1 MKTTI
6 RNLAFAGLFVSLVA
20 CGSSNK
26 QFDLA
31 VEFPDEASRT
41 ATASVQI
48 YDIIP
53 FLEANCAALMDGT
66 AVPGDSDYFIEDQIL
81 ITLPDATGARPL
93 ALPEEGRRLFFA
105 QALDA
110 DGEVIL
116 RGCNDFVAG
125 SSDGEVVIVL
135 ESVGP
140 VCETDT
146 DCDDANPCT
155 TDTCSEGD
163 CVYANVTDGTP
174 CDDDLWCNGDETCQ
188 AGTCQAGS
196 RDCSDADV
204 CTQDLCDEDLDQ
216 CQHPSVTE
224 PPDTEGPVDDPSCTD
239 GLDNDCDGNT
249 DADDTECMSCNNPAQ
264 CDDSNDCTADDC
276 VDGACVNTP
285 VGDGTGCDDG
295 LFCTDGDTCTG
306 GMCSGPALDCSAL
319 DDDCNV
325 GVCNE
330 DIDACEG
337 APMAEFT
344 VCEDGLFCTV
354 GDACDANGSC
364 VAGVDSPCT
373 GDCDASCD
381 EVNRECTLAVEG
393 TPCTDNGL
401 FCDGAET
408 CDVLGA
414 CVSAGDPCGSGQCA
428 ACNETDHCI
437 IDEGA
442 NCDDNIACTGSDLCQ
457 ADGSCMGTPD
467 DNECGVGETCRPD
480 CFTAAT
486 GCGTAPSSMVVNCQ
500 SPLSLGGGGGDTSD
514 CVLTASGGDVSALDA
529 CLSCSPTLGRTV
541 VSVADFDDG
550 AGACDLDGWRLLTGN
565 FCNAKKA
572 NDCSTTGG
580 PLPCCD
586 DLATICDTATYGQ
599 PVLAADVDVACGG
612 MRQFRLVGSFD
623 VSGLENPTLCYDVAT
638 IGAATPSG
646 LMLFAD
652 TGDASWPSL
661 DCIDGA
667 EDLGGT
673 LLSDGSFYRRC
684 VDLSGEVDAGMVDL
698 NFVVDSGA
706 SGERV
711 FLDNIVIFGWAGAC
725 APNDVVAYTDNFDAC
740 DFSDWT
746 VSGLS
751 CVDTDCATMGGTAG
765 FMTGT
770 GSMSTLVDVTT
781 LDGGVE
787 VCFIAGQT
795 ALDAGDDL
803 SFWFDAGSGPV
814 TAWGWAGSVTADGD
828 CYEFCVDLS
837 AFDPDVR
844 NHPALEI
851 GFDMTANSSLALY
864 RVSVMGAAHCSGT
877 NDLVL
882 SALTGDGSGN
892 YDFTAMDGPG
902 TQMDGLVRCQFDPDP
917 TVEAVTHMVFTP

>member
-1 MKTTI
+1 
-6 RNLAFAGLFVSLVA
+6 
-20 CGSSNK
+20 
-26 QFDLA
+26 
-31 VEFPDEASRT
+31 ASRT

-53 FLEANCAALMDGT
+53 FLEANCDALMDGT
-66 AVPGDSDYFIEDQIL
+66 AVPGDSDYLIEDQIL
-81 ITLPDATGARPL
+81 ITLPDAAGARPL
-93 ALPEEGRRLFFA
+93 TLPEEGRRLFFA

-110 DGEVIL
+110 DGQVIL

-125 SSDGEVVIVL
+125 SSDGEVVIAL
-135 ESVGP
+135 EPVGA
-140 VCETDT
+140 VCEVDV
-146 DCDDANPCT
+146 DCDDGNPCT
-155 TDTCSEGD
+155 TDTCNDGD
-163 CVYANVTDGTP
+163 CVNANVADGSP
-174 CDDDLWCNGDETCQ
+174 CDDGNPCTTDTCNDGDCVNANVADGSPCDDEWWCNGDETCQ

-196 RDCSDADV
+196 RDCSDTDV
-204 CTQDLCDEDLDQ
+204 CTQDICDDDLNQ
-216 CQHPSVTE
+216 CLHPPVTE
-224 PPDTEGPVDDPSCTD
+224 PPDTEGPVDDPSCSD

-264 CDDSNDCTADDC
+264 CNDDNDCTADDC
-276 VDGACVNTP
+276 VDGACVNTA

-295 LFCTDGDTCTG
+295 FFCTDGDTCTG
-306 GMCSGPALDCSAL
+306 GMCSGPAMDCSASN
-319 DDDCNV
+319 DDCNV

-330 DIDACEG
+330 DSDACEG
-337 APMAEFT
+337 APVPEFT

-354 GDACDANGSC
+354 DDACDAAGAC
-364 VAGVDSPCT
+364 VAGATSPCV
-373 GDCDASCD
+373 GECDASCD
-381 EVNRECTLAVEG
+381 EGNRVCVLAAEG

-408 CDVLGA
+408 CDLTGA
-414 CVSAGDPCGSGQCA
+414 CLSAGDPCGSGQCA
-428 ACNETDHCI
+428 SCSESEHCI
-437 IDEGA
+437 IDDGA
-442 NCDDNIACTGSDLCQ
+442 NCDDGDGVACTVGICQ
-457 ADGSCMGTPD
+457 ADASCVGTLD
-467 DNECGVGETCRPD
+467 DNECAGGETCRPD

-486 GCGTAPSSMVVNCQ
+486 GCGTAPSSLVVSCQ
-500 SPLSLGGGGGDTSD
+500 SPMSLGGGDGDTSD
-514 CVLTASGGDVSALDA
+514 CVLTASGGDVNALDA

-541 VSVADFDDG
+541 ISVADFDDG
-550 AGACDLDGWRLLTGN
+550 AGVCDLDGWSFLTGN
-565 FCNAKKA
+565 LCKNKRA
-572 NDCSTTGG
+572 NDCTVGG
-580 PLPCCD
+580 PAHTCCD
-586 DLATICDTATYGQ
+586 ELATICDTTTYGQ
-599 PVLAADVDVACGG
+599 PVLAADRDVACGG
-612 MRQFRLVGSFD
+612 EKQFRLVGSFD
-623 VSGLENPTLCYDVAT
+623 VSGLDNPTLCYDVAT
-638 IGAATPSG
+638 IGSATPSG

-652 TGDASWPSL
+652 AGDATGNLL
-661 DCIDGA
+661 DCIEGA
-667 EDLGGT
+667 TDSE
-673 LLSDGSFYRRC
+673 GSFYRRC
-684 VDLSGEVDAGMVDL
+684 VDLTPEVNAGWVDL
-698 NFVVDSGA
+698 NFVVHSDK

-711 FLDNIVIFGWAGAC
+711 LLDNIVIFGWAGAC
-725 APNDVVAYTDNFDAC
+725 APNDTVVYTDNFDAC

-751 CVDTDCATMGGTAG
+751 CVDTDCATMAGTAG

-770 GSMSTLVDVTT
+770 GSMSTVVDAST

-803 SFWFDAGSGPV
+803 SFWFDSGSGPV

-864 RVSVMGAAHCSGT
+864 RVSVMGAAHCTGT

-882 SALTGDGSGN
+882 SSLTGDGSGN

-902 TQMDGLVRCQFDPDP
+902 TQLDGLVHCQFDPDT
-917 TVEAVTHMVFTP
+917 TVEAVTHVIFTP